1 MKRFLLLFLSFLYA
15 TESFLTYR
23 NVPPK
28 RRVQVYESP
37 QKPFNETHCVIFL
50 GGGSNSISHR
60 IYDGFLTSLQNKN
73 ISVFVPCFNYQHM
86 PYMLRILNRR
96 YKDVTMIGHSSGCN
110 TALNHCKQKG
120 VSKLILMDP
129 VKTSYRKRFLIPFV
143 RTIHI
148 LRALKSYQI
157 NYNPFGLPF
166 IPHIFRITAKNIM
179 IDQHCKIHQTDV
191 PEYGHSDVLEPE
203 FSNVMH
209 FTRITVGHKNRTHEH
224 LHHYHEKLSEY
235 FSSIIKNP
243 VKINYPTCLP

>member
-1 MKRFLLLFLSFLYA
+1 MKRIFLLFLSFLCA
-15 TESFLTYR
+15 TQGFLTFL

-28 RRVQVYESP
+28 RRVQLYESP
-37 QKPFNETHCVIFL
+37 QKPLNETHCVIFF
-50 GGGSNSISHR
+50 GGGSNSITHR

-73 ISVFVPCFNYQHM
+73 ISVYVPCFNYQHM
-86 PYMLRILNRR
+86 PYMLRILNRK

-129 VKTSYRKRFLIPFV
+129 VKTKYRKKFSIPFV
-143 RTIHI
+143 RTICI
-148 LRALKSYQI
+148 LRALKSYKI
-157 NYNPFGLPF
+157 TYNPFGLPF
-166 IPHIFRITAKNIM
+166 IPSIFRITGKNIM
-179 IDQHCKIHQTDV
+179 MNHHSKIHLTDI
-191 PEYGHSDVLEPE
+191 PEYGHSDILEPE
-203 FSNVMH
+203 ISNIMH

-224 LHHYHEKLSEY
+224 LRNYHEILTEY